1 MSQEIFDY
9 LCTRL
14 KDVQNFKAEV
24 NKDTTD
30 IVIHGELNDMPVSI
44 TVRNLTP
51 NTVDVE
57 VSACEST
64 YCCTLGFT
72 TVVEDVAVTVDNI
85 VSALQDCVDNVDN
98 IEKKYVVRAYKSRPI
113 PSYF

>member
-1 MSQEIFDY
+1 MNQEIFNH

-14 KDVQNFKAEV
+14 KDVTNFRTKT
-24 NKDTTD
+24 NKGTTD
-30 IVIHGELNDMPVSI
+30 IVIHGELNDIPIGI
-44 TVRNLTP
+44 TVQDLTS
-51 NTVDVE
+51 NTVRVE

-64 YCCTLGFT
+64 NNCTLGFA

-98 IEKKYVVRAYKSRPI
+98 IEKKYATSVHKSRPI
-113 PSYF
+113 PSFF